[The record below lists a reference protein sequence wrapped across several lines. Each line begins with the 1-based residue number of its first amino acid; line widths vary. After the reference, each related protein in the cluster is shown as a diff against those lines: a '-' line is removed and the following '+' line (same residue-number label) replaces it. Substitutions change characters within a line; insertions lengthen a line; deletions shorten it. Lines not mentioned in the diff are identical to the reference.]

1 MAKTYIFN
9 PDSDLALANGDA
21 NYLPPRSAR
30 RMADDLSIL
39 PAWYA
44 DEGDA
49 VLIPSSDV
57 IYYWSKTLSNNILY
71 SELKWITNKE
81 AVPSQPLS
89 PWGWNAALVKQMKV
103 RGLSDEHLPNVEEM
117 EALRAL
123 SSRRMAVEVLAEV
136 RQHLSHE
143 HPLMGE
149 SAFCLTEEEIAR
161 CVEMHPATMLKAP
174 WSGSGKGLR
183 RAQGLYQPPLSG
195 WCTRTLAQQGA
206 VVVEPLYNKVK
217 DFAMEFY
224 ASGDGSPLSFVGYS
238 SFVTDANG
246 SYEGNLLMTD
256 EAIEEALSAY
266 VPRET
271 LHLVRARLQRVIGE
285 RIGVRYRGYIGV
297 DMMICRASSDEVT
310 RHGIDSSLLCVEDE
324 FGLHP
329 CVEINLRM
337 NMGVVAHIFYERYVV
352 KGCKGRFVVD
362 YYPTPDALREAH
374 ARRMKESPLQ
384 LSPEGRVCKGYLP
397 LTPVGRET
405 QYLVW
410 VLVSEE

>member
-30 RMADDLSIL
+30 RMADDLSLL

-44 DEGDA
+44 DEEDA

-57 IYYWSKTLSNNILY
+57 IYYWSKTLSNNILR
-71 SELKWITNKE
+71 SEIKLVTNKE
-81 AVPSQPLS
+81 ALPSQPLF

-103 RGLSDEHLPNVEEM
+103 RGLGDEHLPSVEEM

-136 RQHLSHE
+136 VRHLPNE

-161 CVEMHPATMLKAP
+161 RVEAHPATMLKAP
-174 WSGSGKGLR
+174 WSSSGKGLR

-195 WCTRTLAQQGA
+195 WCARTLAQQGA

-224 ASGDGSPLSFVGYS
+224 ASGDGSQLSFVGYS

-256 EAIEEALSAY
+256 EAIEEELSAY

-271 LHLVRARLQRVIGE
+271 LHHVRTHLQRAIGE
-285 RIGVRYRGYIGV
+285 RIGAHYRGYIGV
-297 DMMICRASSDEVT
+297 DMMICCPPFAEGQFAMESEGYR
-310 RHGIDSSLLCVEDE
+310 
-324 FGLHP
+324 LHP

-337 NMGVVAHIFYERYVV
+337 NMGVVAHIFYERYVAE
-352 KGCKGRFVVD
+352 GCKGRFVVD

-374 ARRMKESPLQ
+374 ARRMEEAPLH
-384 LSPEGRVCKGYLP
+384 LSPEGRICKGYLP
-397 LTPVGRET
+397 LTPIGRET

-410 VLVSEE
+410 ALVSEE

>member
-30 RMADDLSIL
+30 RMADDLSLL

-57 IYYWSKTLSNNILY
+57 IYYWSKTLSNNILR
-71 SELKWITNKE
+71 SEIKLVTNKE
-81 AVPSQPLS
+81 SLPSQPLS

-103 RGLSDEHLPNVEEM
+103 RGLGDEHLPSVEEM

-123 SSRRMAVEVLAEV
+123 SSRRMAVEVLKALM
-136 RQHLSHE
+136 QNLSGTHC
-143 HPLMGE
+143 LIGE
-149 SAFCLTEEEIAR
+149 AAFCVTEEEI
-161 CVEMHPATMLKAP
+161 VQQVTSYPTTMLKAP
-174 WSGSGKGLR
+174 WSSSGKGLR
-183 RAQGLYQPPLSG
+183 RGQGEYAPPLSG
-195 WCTRTLAQQGA
+195 WCARTLAQQGA
-206 VVVEPLYNKVK
+206 VVVEPLYRKVK

-224 ASGDGSPLSFVGYS
+224 SAGDGAPLTFVGYS
-238 SFVTDANG
+238 RFVTDANG
-246 SYEGNLLMTD
+246 SYEGNLLMAD
-256 EAIEEALSAY
+256 EEIERELSTYVSREALH
-266 VPRET
+266 T
-271 LHLVRARLQRVIGE
+271 VRAMLQELIGE
-285 RIGVRYRGYIGV
+285 RIGADYRGYVGV
-297 DMMICRASSDEVT
+297 DMMVCLVKRENQKWDM
-310 RHGIDSSLLCVEDE
+310 C
-324 FGLHP
+324 LHP

-337 NMGVVAHIFYERYVV
+337 NMGVVAHIFYERYVA
-352 KGCKGRFVVD
+352 KGCRGRFVVD
-362 YYPTPDALREAH
+362 YYPTPEALREAH
-374 ARRMKESPLQ
+374 RQRMEEAPLQ

-410 VLVSEE
+410 ALISEE

>member
-30 RMADDLSIL
+30 RMADDLSLL

-57 IYYWSKTLSNNILY
+57 IYYWSKTLANNILR
-71 SELKWITNKE
+71 SEIKLVTNKE
-81 AVPSQPLS
+81 SLPSQPLS

-103 RGLSDEHLPNVEEM
+103 RGLGDEHLPSVEEM

-123 SSRRMAVEVLAEV
+123 SSRRMAVEVLKALM
-136 RQHLSHE
+136 QNLSDTHR
-143 HPLMGE
+143 LIGE
-149 SAFCLTEEEIAR
+149 AAFCVTEEEI
-161 CVEMHPATMLKAP
+161 VQQVTSYPTTMLKAP
-174 WSGSGKGLR
+174 WSSSGKGLR
-183 RAQGLYQPPLSG
+183 RGQGEYAPPLSG
-195 WCTRTLAQQGA
+195 WCARTLAQQGA
-206 VVVEPLYNKVK
+206 VVVEPLYRKVK

-224 ASGDGSPLSFVGYS
+224 SAGDGAPLTFVGYS
-238 SFVTDANG
+238 RFVTDANG
-246 SYEGNLLMTD
+246 SYEGNLLMAD
-256 EAIEEALSAY
+256 EEIERELSTYVSREALH
-266 VPRET
+266 T
-271 LHLVRARLQRVIGE
+271 VRAMLQELIGE
-285 RIGVRYRGYIGV
+285 RIGADYRGYVGV
-297 DMMICRASSDEVT
+297 DMMVCLVKRENQKWDM
-310 RHGIDSSLLCVEDE
+310 C
-324 FGLHP
+324 LHP

-337 NMGVVAHIFYERYVV
+337 NMGVVAHIFYERYVA
-352 KGCKGRFVVD
+352 KGCRGRFVVD
-362 YYPTPDALREAH
+362 YYPTPEALREAH
-374 ARRMKESPLQ
+374 RQRMEEAPLQ

-410 VLVSEE
+410 ALISEE

>member
-30 RMADDLSIL
+30 RMADDLSLL

-57 IYYWSKTLSNNILY
+57 IYYWSKTLSNNILR
-71 SELKWITNKE
+71 SEIKLVTNKE
-81 AVPSQPLS
+81 SLPSQPLS

-103 RGLSDEHLPNVEEM
+103 RGLGDEHLPSVEEM

-123 SSRRMAVEVLAEV
+123 SSRRMAVEVLKALM
-136 RQHLSHE
+136 QNLSDTHR
-143 HPLMGE
+143 LIGE
-149 SAFCLTEEEIAR
+149 AAFCVTEEEI
-161 CVEMHPATMLKAP
+161 VQQVTSYPTTMLKAP
-174 WSGSGKGLR
+174 WSSSGKGLR
-183 RAQGLYQPPLSG
+183 RGQGEYAPPLSG
-195 WCTRTLAQQGA
+195 WCARTLAQQGA
-206 VVVEPLYNKVK
+206 VVVEPLYRKVK

-224 ASGDGSPLSFVGYS
+224 SAGDGAPLAFVGYS
-238 SFVTDANG
+238 RFVTDANG
-246 SYEGNLLMTD
+246 SYEGNLLMAD
-256 EAIEEALSAY
+256 EEIERELSTY
-266 VPRET
+266 VSRED
-271 LHLVRARLQRVIGE
+271 LHSVRAMLQELIGE
-285 RIGVRYRGYIGV
+285 RIGTDYRGYIGV
-297 DMMICRASSDEVT
+297 DMMICHVKRENQKKDM
-310 RHGIDSSLLCVEDE
+310 C
-324 FGLHP
+324 LHP

-337 NMGVVAHIFYERYVV
+337 NMGVVAHIFYERYVA

-362 YYPTPDALREAH
+362 YYPTPEALREAH
-374 ARRMKESPLQ
+374 RQRMEEAPLQ
-384 LSPEGRVCKGYLP
+384 LSPEGRICKGYLP

-410 VLVSEE
+410 ALISEE

>member
-30 RMADDLSIL
+30 RMADDLSLL

-57 IYYWSKTLSNNILY
+57 IYYWSKTLSNNILR
-71 SELKWITNKE
+71 SEIKWITNKE
-81 AVPSQPLS
+81 SLPSQPLS

-103 RGLSDEHLPNVEEM
+103 RGLGDEHLPSVEEM

-123 SSRRMAVEVLAEV
+123 SSRRMAVEVLKALM
-136 RQHLSHE
+136 QNLSDTHR
-143 HPLMGE
+143 LIGE
-149 SAFCLTEEEIAR
+149 AAFCVTEEEI
-161 CVEMHPATMLKAP
+161 VQQVTSYPTTMLKAP
-174 WSGSGKGLR
+174 WSSSGKGLR
-183 RAQGLYQPPLSG
+183 RGQGEYAPPLSG
-195 WCTRTLAQQGA
+195 WCARTLAQQGA
-206 VVVEPLYNKVK
+206 VVVEPLYRKVK

-224 ASGDGSPLSFVGYS
+224 SAGDGAPLTFVGYS
-238 SFVTDANG
+238 RFVTDANG
-246 SYEGNLLMTD
+246 SYEGNLLMAD
-256 EAIEEALSAY
+256 EEIERELSTYVSREALH
-266 VPRET
+266 T
-271 LHLVRARLQRVIGE
+271 VRAMLQELIGE
-285 RIGVRYRGYIGV
+285 RIGADYRGYVGV
-297 DMMICRASSDEVT
+297 DMMVCLVKRENQKWDM
-310 RHGIDSSLLCVEDE
+310 C
-324 FGLHP
+324 LHP

-337 NMGVVAHIFYERYVV
+337 NMGVVAHIFYERYVA
-352 KGCKGRFVVD
+352 KGCRGRFVVD
-362 YYPTPDALREAH
+362 YYPTPEALREAH
-374 ARRMKESPLQ
+374 RQRMEEAPLQ

-410 VLVSEE
+410 ALISEE